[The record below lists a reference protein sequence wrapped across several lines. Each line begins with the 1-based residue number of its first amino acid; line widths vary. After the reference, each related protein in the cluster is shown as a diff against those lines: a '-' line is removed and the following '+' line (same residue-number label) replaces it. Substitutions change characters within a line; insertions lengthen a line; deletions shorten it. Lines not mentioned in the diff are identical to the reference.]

1 MQKISFLKKLTYILL
16 FIAFA
21 FRPVY
26 HLAYIVYYQLNID
39 YIIETYC
46 VNKDKPELQCNGK
59 CHLAKQIVKAGD
71 SENGSE
77 KNQSFSIEISIVY
90 LQDTNLNYSFFSLK
104 EQRLK
109 VTSLYSN
116 IYKYNYIDTIFHPP
130 LV

>member
-1 MQKISFLKKLTYILL
+1 MKIAAIFLSLFLL
-16 FIAFA
+16 SKPLLPLLEYAAF
-21 FRPVY
+21 Y
-26 HLAYIVYYQLNID
+26 D
-39 YIIETYC
+39 YIKNELC
-46 VNKDKPELQCNGK
+46 ENKDAPELQCNGK